1 MTGQEGEEIAVAF
14 LEKRGYRL
22 VARNVR
28 TARGEIDVIAYDGE
42 TLVFVE
48 VKARSR
54 RAKDQPFSA
63 AASSVNHRKQTRLTR
78 AAIEYLAR
86 TETTAPC
93 RFDVVVV
100 DRHTHGVSC
109 DLFQNAFEPAEMPD
123 G

>member
-1 MTGQEGEEIAVAF
+1 MTGQEGEEIAAAF

-28 TARGEIDVIAYDGE
+28 MARGEIDIIAYDGE

-54 RAKDQPFSA
+54 RKAEAPFSA
-63 AASSVNHRKQTRLTR
+63 ASAVDHRKQMQ
-78 AAIEYLAR
+78 LAR
-86 TETTAPC
+86 TAMKYLAQTETTVPC

-100 DRHTHGVSC
+100 DRHARGVAC
-109 DLFQNAFEPAEMPD
+109 ALFQNAFEPPEISD
-123 G
+123 S

>member
-1 MTGQEGEEIAVAF
+1 MTGSEGEEVAVAF

-54 RAKDQPFSA
+54 RKAEPPFFA
-63 AASSVNHRKQTRLTR
+63 AASAVDQRKQTRLTH

-86 TETTAPC
+86 TETAVPC

-100 DRHTHGVSC
+100 DHHARGVSC
-109 DLFQNAFEPAEMPD
+109 DLFQNAFEPPEMPD

>member
-1 MTGQEGEEIAVAF
+1 MTGSEGEEVAVAF

-28 TARGEIDVIAYDGE
+28 TARGEIDAVAYDGE

-54 RAKDQPFSA
+54 RAKEQPFSA
-63 AASSVNHRKQTRLTR
+63 AASAVDRRKQIRLTR
-78 AAIEYLAR
+78 AAIEYLAQ

-93 RFDVVVV
+93 RLDVVVV
-100 DRHTHGVSC
+100 DHHARGVSC
-109 DLFQNAFEPAEMPD
+109 DLFQNAFEPPEMPD